1 MIKKLLL
8 FSLFLSIISKAQIY
22 DNVLSYRNGHY
33 NPINNGIKIKTNIP
47 FVSQGEMATIN
58 IEGTAYG
65 QSKTLG
71 IIISWYIFNDIFYPT
86 SSVSSYGGYTPKI
99 TLAAE
104 NGKVVIFIDDKTYFL
119 GFRVKAYSG
128 FNASSTYYQGWTFAD
143 EPITGTITKT
153 LEYKNA
159 FGNVM
164 VNGKLEAKEIKV
176 TLTPTADFVFE
187 ENYNLPKLE
196 DIEKHIKEKKHL
208 PEIASAKEMEK
219 EGLNVGD
226 FQIKLL
232 QKIEELTL
240 YIIDLN
246 KEVKQVK
253 KENQELKNALQT
265 LSR

>member
-1 MIKKLLL
+1 MKKKLL
-8 FSLFLSIISKAQIY
+8 FLTLLLCIIAKAQIY
-22 DNVLSYRNGHY
+22 DNVLSYRNGFY

-47 FVSQGEMATIN
+47 FVSGVDMPTIN
-58 IEGTAYG
+58 IEGTIFG
-65 QSKTLG
+65 QHKTLG
-71 IIISWYIFNDIFYPT
+71 VIISWYVYNGIFYPT
-86 SSVSSYGGYTPKI
+86 SSISSYGGYMPKI
-99 TLAAE
+99 TLAEE

-128 FNASSTYYQGWTFAD
+128 YNASSSYYQGWTFAD

-164 VNGKLEAKEIKV
+164 VNGKLEAKEVKV

-187 ENYNLPKLE
+187 ENYNIPKLE
-196 DIEKHIKEKKHL
+196 DVEKHIKEKKHL

-219 EGLNVGD
+219 EGVNIGE

-240 YIIDLN
+240 YIIQLN
-246 KEVKQVK
+246 KELKQLREENK
-253 KENQELKNALQT
+253 KFEAEMQSISK
-265 LSR
+265 